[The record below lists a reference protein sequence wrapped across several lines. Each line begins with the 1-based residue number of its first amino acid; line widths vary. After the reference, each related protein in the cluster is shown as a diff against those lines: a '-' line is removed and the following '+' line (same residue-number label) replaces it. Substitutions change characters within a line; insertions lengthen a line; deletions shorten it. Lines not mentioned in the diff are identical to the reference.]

1 MTDLLVGRLKAQL
14 KRSLRKHVGEAVND
28 VCDAFVDELKPIDAP
43 PLAPT
48 LTQIGT
54 LKNEVDYDCCRQLV
68 EYIVRNMD
76 TSPGFAQQMD
86 CVILAYQSNASV
98 DILNS
103 VVNQNMWSQKEKSN
117 VVTPEVKGEQQKT
130 GVEVLTKKASKVVA
144 VSQSEPR
151 GDALQ
156 TNRYGTIMMTG
167 ALKTVGV
174 GAFSLAE
181 QVDVD
186 GEARVKKKNSSIVA
200 ALSKSVAEVHEV
212 AGAEKNA
219 RAGNTKEKQNTKILA
234 AAKLSKVES
243 GRNNDKASITEE
255 LRQVERDLE
264 AGDDVCGLNVAKARF
279 QAMLDAL
286 VRSMTEDYQ
295 TTELNTADTT
305 GNVQATED
313 PIVNLCD
320 PKHRSTDQTRL
331 FKTRLRDA
339 MAIIDATLCNP
350 PRGQSCSRDCKTIRA
365 QLCNEFT
372 PCNNPTCRAWHEVE
386 AHIEACPSE
395 QCELKNR
402 VRLRETLHL
411 IEHKQ
416 HEIADTRAALEH
428 ASAALLSSSRRS
440 NKEGANVGNAKA
452 FARIEALEQGL
463 KNLNDQ
469 MIILVDMKL
478 QLWIMLSGIGIDA
491 NSDEGDG
498 FPDFAA
504 HYAARS
510 NKR

>member
-1 MTDLLVGRLKAQL
+1 MPS
-14 KRSLRKHVGEAVND
+14 KRARRTSWEHSLE
-28 VCDAFVDELKPIDAP
+28 F
-43 PLAPT
+43 
-48 LTQIGT
+48 
-54 LKNEVDYDCCRQLV
+54 
-68 EYIVRNMD
+68 
-76 TSPGFAQQMD
+76 F
-86 CVILAYQSNASV
+86 YQSSTGTDNFQEEKASARQQANGV
-98 DILNS
+98 SNDGYI
-103 VVNQNMWSQKEKSN
+103 QTQKEKSN

-156 TNRYGTIMMTG
+156 TNRYDTIMMTG

-174 GAFSLAE
+174 GALSLAE
-181 QVDVD
+181 QVNVD
-186 GEARVKKKNSSIVA
+186 GKARVKKKNSSIVA

-243 GRNNDKASITEE
+243 GRNNDKASIVEE

-286 VRSMTEDYQ
+286 VRFMTEDYQ
-295 TTELNTADTT
+295 TTELKTADTT
-305 GNVQATED
+305 RIVQATED

-411 IEHKQ
+411 FEHKQ

-428 ASAALLSSSRRS
+428 ASAALLSSSSRS

-478 QLWIMLSGIGIDA
+478 QLWIMLSGIGIDT
-491 NSDEGDG
+491 NSDEGGG

>member
-1 MTDLLVGRLKAQL
+1 MKATSSSGDIADSDNGLFVEFFLFGRKGVDLNISASPNSQAHNNAASGPREWGKRKLLVTR
-14 KRSLRKHVGEAVND
+14 KRPKVAAMPSKRARRTSWEHSLE
-28 VCDAFVDELKPIDAP
+28 F
-43 PLAPT
+43 
-48 LTQIGT
+48 
-54 LKNEVDYDCCRQLV
+54 
-68 EYIVRNMD
+68 
-76 TSPGFAQQMD
+76 F
-86 CVILAYQSNASV
+86 YQSSTGTDNFQEEKASARQQANGV
-98 DILNS
+98 SNDGYI
-103 VVNQNMWSQKEKSN
+103 QTQKEKSN

-130 GVEVLTKKASKVVA
+130 GKASKVVA

-174 GAFSLAE
+174 GALSLAE
-181 QVDVD
+181 QVNVD

-219 RAGNTKEKQNTKILA
+219 RAGNTKEKQNTKILT

-243 GRNNDKASITEE
+243 GRNNDKASIAEE
-255 LRQVERDLE
+255 LRQVERNLE

-339 MAIIDATLCNP
+339 MAIIDAMLCNP

-411 IEHKQ
+411 
-416 HEIADTRAALEH
+416 
-428 ASAALLSSSRRS
+428 SSTNSMRS
-440 NKEGANVGNAKA
+440 
-452 FARIEALEQGL
+452 LT
-463 KNLNDQ
+463 
-469 MIILVDMKL
+469 LV
-478 QLWIMLSGIGIDA
+478 Q
-491 NSDEGDG
+491 
-498 FPDFAA
+498 
-504 HYAARS
+504 R
-510 NKR
+510 